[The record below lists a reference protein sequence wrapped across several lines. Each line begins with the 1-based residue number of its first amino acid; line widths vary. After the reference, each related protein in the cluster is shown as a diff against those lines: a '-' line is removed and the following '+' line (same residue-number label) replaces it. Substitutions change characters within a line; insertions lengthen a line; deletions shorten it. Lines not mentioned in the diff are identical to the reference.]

1 MGTVPCSVCQN
12 VLSGF
17 WLRISSLSGSPEQ
30 ARARLAA
37 DWSAC
42 NKEQLWSRS
51 SVAPQRSTNWYVRQ
65 HCCCAVGFWSYGNE
79 LEEGRFFVLFD
90 GGWMMG
96 DCWEAS
102 ACGGGVQTEV
112 TTPAQYE
119 AAPGL
124 VRVARRCEQVGVH
137 EDIGLCWGAG
147 YRQCNSTVG

>member
-1 MGTVPCSVCQN
+1 MSRTVLRTQSGEVECLCPNRHGPVVTGETAMGTVPCSVCQN

-119 AAPGL
+119 A
-124 VRVARRCEQVGVH
+124 RRA
-137 EDIGLCWGAG
+137 W
-147 YRQCNSTVG
+147 